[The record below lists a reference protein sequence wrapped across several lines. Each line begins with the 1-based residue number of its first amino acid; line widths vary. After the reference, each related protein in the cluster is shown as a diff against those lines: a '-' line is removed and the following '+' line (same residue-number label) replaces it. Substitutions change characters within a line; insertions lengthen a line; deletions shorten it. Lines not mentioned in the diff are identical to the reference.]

1 MLSEIL
7 LNIQNTNIR
16 TKCVTVVEYIA
27 RWVEIYVKLDD
38 KNICL
43 NQLYVRIVTFID
55 FRLY

>member
-38 KNICL
+38 KNIC
-43 NQLYVRIVTFID
+43 
-55 FRLY
+55 

>member
-16 TKCVTVVEYIA
+16 TKCVAVVEYIA